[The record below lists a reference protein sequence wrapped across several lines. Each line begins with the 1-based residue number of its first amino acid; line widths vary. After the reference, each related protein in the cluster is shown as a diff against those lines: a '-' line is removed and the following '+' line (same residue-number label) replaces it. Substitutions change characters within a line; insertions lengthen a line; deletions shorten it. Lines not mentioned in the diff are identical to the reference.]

1 MAMTIGK
8 ISVGNVI
15 IYFLTQEII
24 RDLGN
29 RSLSFEV
36 ARKRAVEQYLSTNGP
51 VAQRL
56 EQGTHNPLVLGSNP
70 SGPTIKWIFFIH
82 FIIFSPLG
90 MESS

>member
-70 SGPTIKWIFFIH
+70 SGPTKNYFLVR
-82 FIIFSPLG
+82 II
-90 MESS
+90 

>member
-36 ARKRAVEQYLSTNGP
+36 ARKRAVEQYLSTYGP

-56 EQGTHNPLVLGSNP
+56 EQGTHNAKGVFYLELSYVLLV
-70 SGPTIKWIFFIH
+70 
-82 FIIFSPLG
+82 
-90 MESS
+90 

>member
-15 IYFLTQEII
+15 IYFLPEEII
-24 RDLGN
+24 RDLRN

-36 ARKRAVEQYLSTNGP
+36 ARKRAVKQSVPVSGP

-56 EQGTHNPLVLGSNP
+56 EQGTHNA
-70 SGPTIKWIFFIH
+70 KRMF
-82 FIIFSPLG
+82 
-90 MESS
+90 

>member
-70 SGPTIKWIFFIH
+70 SGPTNKWIVFIH
-82 FIIFSPLG
+82 FIIFFPLG